1 MTMLENVCFWG
12 FGGPG
17 WAFASAY
24 IFNGLKEQYPEINQA
39 FLSTGVLL
47 IPTKEG
53 YLASDLQIQIICEI
67 CMVLTLLSVYM

>member
-1 MTMLENVCFWG
+1 MHVAV
-12 FGGPG
+12 

-67 CMVLTLLSVYM
+67 CMVLTLLVVYM